1 MPVIIGSA
9 RHNEK
14 GSLKGGKAG
23 DQTGGEVST
32 QAFYEHKKGWVILR
46 LKNIA
51 QSEQLA
57 KAMQQACSNNHIGY
71 CQDHR
76 GGAINLLP
84 KYGSLGAININTET
98 DCSDLV
104 RACIMQATGIK
115 LKDFTTYDEVEVLL
129 GSGMFDRITYSS
141 GTTLYTGDVLVTKTK
156 GHTAIVTSGK
166 SRSAVIA
173 SKPVSTITTKPAPSQ
188 AKPVLKL
195 GSKGEAVKEWQ
206 KIVGVVADGD
216 FGHNTENATKIW
228 QKNHG
233 LAADGVVGP
242 KSWAAVGSASVVTP
256 TAVPSFQ
263 KYNVKVLTALNVRAT
278 PGGKVVTVIRDNGIY
293 GIIAEQNGWGK
304 LQSGAGWIALK
315 YTQRI

>member
-14 GSLKGGKAG
+14 GGLTGGKVG
-23 DQTGGEVST
+23 DQTSGEVST
-32 QAFYEHKKGWVILR
+32 QSFYVHKKGWVILR

-84 KYGSLGAININTET
+84 KYGSLGAIPVNTET

-104 RACIMQATGIK
+104 RACIMQATGVK
-115 LKDFTTYDEVEVLL
+115 LQDFTTETEKSVLL
-129 GSGMFDRITYSS
+129 ASGMFDAIEYTA
-141 GTTLYTGDVLVTKTK
+141 GMTLYTGDILVTKTK
-156 GHTAIVTSGK
+156 GHTVIVTSGV
-166 SRSAVIA
+166 SRSAA
-173 SKPVSTITTKPAPSQ
+173 EPAPAPKVTTS
-188 AKPVLKL
+188 KPVLKV

-206 KIVGVVADGD
+206 KVVSVTADGD

-228 QKNHG
+228 QKSHG
-233 LAADGVVGP
+233 LTADGIVGP
-242 KSWAAVGSASVVTP
+242 KTWAKVNAPSVPPVP
-256 TAVPSFQ
+256 TVPSFK
-263 KYNVKVLTALNVRAT
+263 KYNVKVLTALNVRST
-278 PGGKVVTVIRDNGIY
+278 PSTSGKVNTVIRDNGIY
-293 GIIAEQNGWGK
+293 GIVAEQNGWGK

-315 YTQRI
+315 YTKRV

>member
-46 LKNIA
+46 LKNIV

-84 KYGSLGAININTET
+84 KYGSLGAINVNTET
-98 DCSDLV
+98 DCSALV

-115 LKDFTTYDEVEVLL
+115 LKDFTTYNEVEVLL

-188 AKPVLKL
+188 AK
-195 GSKGEAVKEWQ
+195 S
-206 KIVGVVADGD
+206 
-216 FGHNTENATKIW
+216 
-228 QKNHG
+228 
-233 LAADGVVGP
+233 
-242 KSWAAVGSASVVTP
+242 
-256 TAVPSFQ
+256 SFQ
-263 KYNVKVLTALNVRAT
+263 KYNVKVLTALNVRNT
-278 PGGKVVTVIRDNGIY
+278 PSTSGKVVTVIRDNGIY

-304 LQSGAGWIALK
+304 LKSGAGWIALK
-315 YTQRI
+315 YTKRI